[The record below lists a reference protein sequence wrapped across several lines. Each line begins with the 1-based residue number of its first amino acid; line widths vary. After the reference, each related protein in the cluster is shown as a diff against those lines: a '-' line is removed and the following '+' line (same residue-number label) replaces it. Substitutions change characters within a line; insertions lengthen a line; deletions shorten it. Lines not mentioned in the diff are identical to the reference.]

1 MPSTKT
7 LKRTE
12 WGNTEKVLEVFGL
25 RKGMLYK
32 LADTGQI
39 KWTLVKSEKTN
50 KKGTRLFDLASIREL
65 LESNVS

>member
-7 LKRTE
+7 LKRIE
-12 WGNTEKVLEVFGL
+12 WGNTEKVFEVFGL

-39 KWTLVKSEKTN
+39 RSTLVKTEQGN
-50 KKGTRLFDLASIREL
+50 KKGTRLFDMDSIREL
-65 LESNVS
+65 LEANAS